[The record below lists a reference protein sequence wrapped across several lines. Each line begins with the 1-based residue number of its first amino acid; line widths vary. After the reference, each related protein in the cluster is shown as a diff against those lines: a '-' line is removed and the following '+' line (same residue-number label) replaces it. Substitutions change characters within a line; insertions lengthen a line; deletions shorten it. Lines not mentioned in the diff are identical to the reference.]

1 MNNCLIDFALSDFN
15 LDTEKYNNLKRVD
28 LLEITNNYIDLDNAN
43 QDCLYMSQQILL
55 NNKKKVAFSN
65 IVDTEEF
72 KKTIMEEKSNYMEC
86 RLEKPLTTY
95 DIPICEYI
103 DVCMSYN
110 VHKKLKKKEK
120 SKYLS

>member
-55 NNKKKVAFSN
+55 NNKKKVA
-65 IVDTEEF
+65 ILEE
-72 KKTIMEEKSNYMEC
+72 I
-86 RLEKPLTTY
+86 L
-95 DIPICEYI
+95 
-103 DVCMSYN
+103 
-110 VHKKLKKKEK
+110 
-120 SKYLS
+120 